1 MPRKSNLE
9 IMLTRAQHIHDNKYD
24 YSFITEYKGTMQKY
38 PIQCPTHGV
47 WEVSLD
53 NHILKK
59 SGCPKC
65 KGMGFSNEEKIEN
78 AKNIHSNKYNYSLIN
93 GPIKD
98 KNNYNFI
105 CNTCSHVFNNSWNN
119 HTHKQQGC
127 PKCNPAGRKKRTLES
142 LIEQV
147 SKLDTGYEYD
157 WGSYKGYFDNSFKI
171 KCNSHGWFNQQI
183 SNHLMGQRCPK
194 CKQSR
199 GEKEIERFLIE
210 NRIEYVTQ
218 KTFEGCKNKR
228 MLPFD
233 FYIPSKNLCIEYDG
247 EFHYNPVD
255 FFGGIESLNKVKEH
269 DEIKNNFCKENDVNL
284 IRISYINFNNI
295 KNILS
300 DAI

>member
-1 MPRKSNLE
+1 MENKLIKCIEKSNL
-9 IMLTRAQHIHDNKYD
+9 IHNNKYD
-24 YSFITEYKGTMQKY
+24 YSLITEYKGTMQKY
-38 PIQCPTHGV
+38 PIKCPTHGV

-65 KGMGFSNEEKIEN
+65 KGIGFSFEEKIEK
-78 AKNIHSNKYNYSLIN
+78 ARLLHSDKYDYSLIE
-93 GPIKD
+93 GDIKQ
-98 KNNYNFI
+98 KTRYNFI
-105 CNTCSHVFNNSWNN
+105 CKQCKTTFTNSWDN
-119 HTHKQQGC
+119 HTNKQQGC

-157 WGSYKGYFDNSFKI
+157 WGSYKGYYDNSFKI

-183 SNHLMGQRCPK
+183 SNHLMGQGCPK

-218 KTFEGCKNKR
+218 KTFKGCKNKR

-247 EFHYNPVD
+247 ELHFQSVE
-255 FFGGIESLNKVKEH
+255 FFGGDESLEKTIKH

-300 DAI
+300 DGI

>member
-1 MPRKSNLE
+1 MENKLIKCIDKSNL
-9 IMLTRAQHIHDNKYD
+9 IHDNKYD
-24 YSFITEYKGTMQKY
+24 YSLIIEYKGTMQKY
-38 PIQCPTHGV
+38 PIKCPTHGV
-47 WEVSLD
+47 WEVSFD
-53 NHILKK
+53 NHIIKK

-65 KGMGFSNEEKIEN
+65 KGMGFSYEEKIEKARLLHN
-78 AKNIHSNKYNYSLIN
+78 NKYDYSLVE
-93 GPIKD
+93 GEIKQ
-98 KNNYNFI
+98 KTRYNFI
-105 CNTCSHVFNNSWNN
+105 CKHCRTNFINSWDN
-119 HTHKQQGC
+119 HINKQQGC
-127 PKCNPAGRKKRTLES
+127 PRCNPAGRKKRTLES

-147 SKLDTGYEYD
+147 SKLGTGYEYD
-157 WGSYKGYFDNSFKI
+157 WNSYKGYFDNSFKI

-183 SNHLMGQRCPK
+183 SNHLMGQGCPK

-210 NRIEYVTQ
+210 NGIEYITQ

-247 EFHYNPVD
+247 ELHFQSIE
-255 FFGGIESLNKVKEH
+255 FFGGDESLEKTVKH
-269 DEIKNNFCKENDVNL
+269 DGIKNSFCKENDVNL

-300 DAI
+300 DGI